1 MIVSEIKEID
11 YIDCTPEKPLQ
22 LMWLNQLGGMD
33 TWVFSRHQE
42 FSADVSDVDEFE
54 PVINYLQVTNARQ
67 KVLRK
72 DLLYIINLGYEQLDI
87 HQVRGISLVL
97 SSPLVL
103 ANIGGNFVQVVVKA
117 GTYKIYDTGESMHKL
132 EFDIILP
139 KQYTSSL

>member
-11 YIDCTPEKPLQ
+11 YVDCTPEKPLQ

-42 FSADVSDVDEFE
+42 YSADVSDVDEFE
-54 PVINYLQVTNARQ
+54 PVINYLQVTNSRQ

-72 DLLYIINLGYEQLDI
+72 DAYLVINLGYEQLDT
-87 HQVRGISLVL
+87 HQVQGISGVL
-97 SSPLVL
+97 SSPLVF

-117 GTYKIYDTGESMHKL
+117 GTYKIYTGGSMHKL

-139 KQYTSSL
+139 KRVTQSL

>member
-1 MIVSEIKEID
+1 MIVSEIKEIN
-11 YIDCTPEKPLQ
+11 YVDCTPEKPLQ

-67 KVLRK
+67 MVLRK
-72 DLLYIINLGYEQLDI
+72 DAYVVINLGYEQLTEQ
-87 HQVRGISLVL
+87 QVKGISQLFV
-97 SSPLVL
+97 SPLVL
-103 ANIGGNFVQVVVKA
+103 ANVSGFVQVVVKA
-117 GTYKIYDTGESMHKL
+117 GTYKIYDTGESMHKM

-139 KQYTSSL
+139 KRFTQSL

>member
-1 MIVSEIKEID
+1 MIVSEIKQID
-11 YIDCTPEKPLQ
+11 YVDCTPEKPLQ
-22 LMWLNQLGGMD
+22 LMWLNQFGGMD

-42 FSADVSDVDEFE
+42 YSADVSDVDEFE

-103 ANIGGNFVQVVVKA
+103 ANIGGYFVQVVVKA

-139 KQYTSSL
+139 KRFTQSL

>member
-11 YIDCTPEKPLQ
+11 YVSCTPEQPLQ
-22 LMWLNQLGGMD
+22 LMWLNSLGGMD

-54 PVINYLQVTNARQ
+54 PVVNYLQVTNARQ

-72 DLLYIINLGYEQLDI
+72 DAYVIINLGYEQLTEQ
-87 HQVRGISLVL
+87 QVKGISQLFV
-97 SSPLVL
+97 SPLVL
-103 ANIGGNFVQVVVKA
+103 ANVSGFVQVVVKA

-139 KQYTSSL
+139 KRFTQSL

>member
-11 YIDCTPEKPLQ
+11 YVSCTPEQPLQ

-42 FSADVSDVDEFE
+42 YSADVSDVDEFE

-87 HQVRGISLVL
+87 HQVRGISGVL

-103 ANIGGNFVQVVVKA
+103 ANMGGDFVQVVVKA

-139 KQYTSSL
+139 KRFTQSL

>member
-1 MIVSEIKEID
+1 MIVSEIKQID
-11 YIDCTPEKPLQ
+11 YVDCTPEKPLQ

-42 FSADVSDVDEFE
+42 YSADVSDVDEFE

-103 ANIGGNFVQVVVKA
+103 ANIGGYFVQVVVKA
-117 GTYKIYDTGESMHKL
+117 GTYKIYDTGESMHKM

-139 KQYTSSL
+139 KRFTQSL

>member
-1 MIVSEIKEID
+1 MRVTEIKEID
-11 YIDCTPEKPLQ
+11 YVNYTPKKPLQ

-67 KVLRK
+67 RVLRK
-72 DLLYIINLGYEQLDI
+72 DAYVVINLGYEQLTEQ
-87 HQVRGISLVL
+87 QVKGISQLFV
-97 SSPLVL
+97 SPLVL
-103 ANIGGNFVQVVVKA
+103 ANVSGFVQVVVKA
-117 GTYKIYDTGESMHKL
+117 GTYKIYDTGESMHKM

-139 KQYTSSL
+139 KRFTQSL

>member
-11 YIDCTPEKPLQ
+11 YVDCTPEKPLQ

-54 PVINYLQVTNARQ
+54 PVVNYLQVTNARQ
-67 KVLRK
+67 RVLRK
-72 DLLYIINLGYEQLDI
+72 DAYVVINLGYEQLTEQ
-87 HQVRGISLVL
+87 QVKGISQLFI
-97 SSPLVL
+97 SPLVL
-103 ANIGGNFVQVVVKA
+103 ANVSGFVQVVVKA
-117 GTYKIYDTGESMHKL
+117 GTYKIYDTGESMHKM

-139 KQYTSSL
+139 KRFTQSL

>member
-11 YIDCTPEKPLQ
+11 YVSCTPEQPLQ

-42 FSADVSDVDEFE
+42 YTADVSDVDEFE
-54 PVINYLQVTNARQ
+54 PVVNYLQLTNARQ
-67 KVLRK
+67 KTLRK
-72 DLLYIINLGYEQLDI
+72 DLLYVVNLGYEQLDTY
-87 HQVRGISLVL
+87 QVRGISVLL

-103 ANIGGNFVQVVVKA
+103 ANIGGHFVQVVVKA

-139 KQYTSSL
+139 KRFTQSL

>member
-1 MIVSEIKEID
+1 MIVSEIKQID
-11 YIDCTPEKPLQ
+11 YVDCTPEKPLQ

-42 FSADVSDVDEFE
+42 YSADVSDVDEFE

-103 ANIGGNFVQVVVKA
+103 ANIGGYFVQVVVKA

-139 KQYTSSL
+139 KRFTQSL

>member
-11 YIDCTPEKPLQ
+11 YVDCTPEKPLQ

-42 FSADVSDVDEFE
+42 YSADVSDVDEFE

-87 HQVRGISLVL
+87 YQVRGISLVL

-139 KQYTSSL
+139 KRFTQSL

>member
-11 YIDCTPEKPLQ
+11 YVSCIPEQPLQ

-72 DLLYIINLGYEQLDI
+72 DAYVIINLGYEQLTEQ
-87 HQVRGISLVL
+87 QVKGISQLFV
-97 SSPLVL
+97 SPLVL
-103 ANIGGNFVQVVVKA
+103 ANVSGFVQVVVKA

-139 KQYTSSL
+139 KRFTQSL

>member
-11 YIDCTPEKPLQ
+11 YVDCTPEKPLQ

-67 KVLRK
+67 RVLRK
-72 DLLYIINLGYEQLDI
+72 DAYVVINLGYEQLTEQ
-87 HQVRGISLVL
+87 QVKGISQLFV
-97 SSPLVL
+97 SPLVL
-103 ANIGGNFVQVVVKA
+103 ANVSGFVQGVVKA
-117 GTYKIYDTGESMHKL
+117 GTYKIYDTGESMHKM

-139 KQYTSSL
+139 KRFTQSL

>member
-11 YIDCTPEKPLQ
+11 YVDCTPEKPLQ

-42 FSADVSDVDEFE
+42 YSADVSDVDEFE

-87 HQVRGISLVL
+87 HQVRGISGVL
-97 SSPLVL
+97 SSPFVL
-103 ANIGGNFVQVVVKA
+103 ANMGGNFVQVVVKA

-139 KQYTSSL
+139 KRFTQSL

>member
-11 YIDCTPEKPLQ
+11 YVSCTPEQPLQ

-54 PVINYLQVTNARQ
+54 PVVNYLQVTNARQ

-72 DLLYIINLGYEQLDI
+72 DAYVIINLGYEQLTEQ
-87 HQVRGISLVL
+87 QVKGISQLFV
-97 SSPLVL
+97 SPLVL
-103 ANIGGNFVQVVVKA
+103 ANVSGFVQVVVKA

-139 KQYTSSL
+139 KRYTQSL

>member
-11 YIDCTPEKPLQ
+11 YVDCTPEKPLQ

-72 DLLYIINLGYEQLDI
+72 DVYVVINLGYEQLTEQ
-87 HQVRGISLVL
+87 QVKGISQLFV
-97 SSPLVL
+97 SPLVL

-139 KQYTSSL
+139 KRFTQSL

>member
-11 YIDCTPEKPLQ
+11 YVDCTPEKPLQ

-67 KVLRK
+67 RVLRK
-72 DLLYIINLGYEQLDI
+72 DAYVVINLGYEQLTEQ
-87 HQVRGISLVL
+87 QVKGISQLFV
-97 SSPLVL
+97 SPLVL
-103 ANIGGNFVQVVVKA
+103 ANVSGFVQVVVKA
-117 GTYKIYDTGESMHKL
+117 GTYKIYDTGESMHKM

-139 KQYTSSL
+139 KRFTQSL